1 MDVIRID
8 GIRALGRH
16 GANPGER
23 EAPQP
28 FDITAVVELDLQ
40 PAERNDDLKDTFDY
54 DVARTAI
61 TQIVASTSFRLIE
74 RLAGEILHAIF
85 KDARV
90 ARAEITVAKPEI
102 LEGATPSVTLRRDNP
117 NFRAAWPER
126 E

>member
-8 GIRALGRH
+8 GIRAFGRH

-23 EAPQP
+23 EAAQP
-28 FDITAVVELDLQ
+28 FDVTAVIELDLQ
-40 PAERNDDLKDTFDY
+40 NAQRSDDLKDTLDY
-54 DVARTAI
+54 DVAKTAI
-61 TQIVASTSFRLIE
+61 AQIITSTSFRLME

-85 KDARV
+85 TDRRV
-90 ARAEITVAKPEI
+90 ARAEITIAKPEI
-102 LEGATPSVTLRRDNP
+102 LDGATPSVTLRRENP